1 MTDPP
6 FQIEGPW
13 DRPRTVRFYGGP
25 LSQFAFVA
33 GMVLPV
39 SYEGHPPGQRCRPKT
54 LEHWFNASKTTNED
68 DFLWVLEPRGPKQAK
83 RRGGPHGECGRRI
96 VLRPGWDDGIKQQV
110 ALVGNRAKF
119 ALQPFARHLLAT
131 GDATLVEWSPT
142 DAIWGGQAADGS
154 PMGQNLLG
162 ITLMRVRFE
171 IRERQAGRDPKLN
184 NWGTPG
190 GA

>member
-1 MTDPP
+1 VTDPL

-13 DRPRTVRFYGGP
+13 DRPGTVRFYSGP
-25 LSQFAFVA
+25 LSQFAFVP
-33 GMVLPV
+33 GLLLPV
-39 SYEGHPPGQRCRPKT
+39 SYEGHPPREWCRPKT
-54 LEHWFNASKTTNED
+54 LEHWFNASKATNED
-68 DFLWVLEPRGPKQAK
+68 DFWWVLAAHGPRQAK
-83 RRGGPHGECGRRI
+83 RRGGPRGEGGRRI
-96 VLRPGWDDGIKQQV
+96 VLRSGWDDGIKQQV

-131 GDATLVEWSPT
+131 GDATLVEWSPS
-142 DAIWGGQAADGS
+142 DAIWGGRAANGS

-171 IRERQAGRDPKLN
+171 MREQQVGRDPKLN
-184 NWGTPG
+184 SWGIPG